1 MGECYGVFEGEE
13 LVGEY
18 VLLPP
23 RPFTVEY
30 KLPGRGNNKAD
41 VLPSGNGPKND
52 RGTSGA

>member
-18 VLLPP
+18 VLLPT

-30 KLPGRGNNKAD
+30 KLPGRGNNM
-41 VLPSGNGPKND
+41 PSGNGPKND